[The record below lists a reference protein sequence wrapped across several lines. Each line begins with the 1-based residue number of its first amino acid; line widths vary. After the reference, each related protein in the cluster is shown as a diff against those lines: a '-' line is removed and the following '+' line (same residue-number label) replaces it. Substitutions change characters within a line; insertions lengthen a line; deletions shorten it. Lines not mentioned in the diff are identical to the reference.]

1 MKDNKIINVAI
12 GFVTG
17 RLLFQNV
24 LKTYINN
31 WLEHGLITNKNVR
44 IHILVSYDLRYK
56 NTNMYIPVKLNHL
69 FRSKLNHFVL

>member
-56 NTNMYIPVKLNHL
+56 NTNTND
-69 FRSKLNHFVL
+69 

>member
-1 MKDNKIINVAI
+1 MKQKVINIGI

-31 WLEHGLITNKNVR
+31 WLEHGLIGV
-44 IHILVSYDLRYK
+44 
-56 NTNMYIPVKLNHL
+56 
-69 FRSKLNHFVL
+69 

>member
-1 MKDNKIINVAI
+1 MNQKIINIGI

-31 WLEHGLITNKNVR
+31 WLEHGLIENKNVR
-44 IHILVSYDLRYK
+44 IHVFVSYDLRYK
-56 NTNMYIPVKLNHL
+56 NTNTNDYKKCQKNYKTL
-69 FRSKLNHFVL
+69 